1 MELLKLVTSKV
12 KFIILCTWIMFIF
25 GLWLVMSL
33 FIGTEGQ
40 WWSIFYIHPE
50 KYGPMALELSYLRI
64 SLFVLLSII
73 GLYVISYSRKYNIK

>member
-1 MELLKLVTSKV
+1 
-12 KFIILCTWIMFIF
+12 
-25 GLWLVMSL
+25 MSL

-50 KYGPMALELSYLRI
+50 KYGTMALEFSYLKI

-73 GLYVISYSRKYNIK
+73 TLYLVSYRRQKNKT